1 MAETRRRAGRP
12 PATLGKRDVILDAAL
27 RCFVERGFHGTS
39 MPDIAERAG
48 IAAGTIYH
56 YFPSKEALVNTLF
69 RTWKAE
75 IAQRVFAAFPQ
86 HAPPREQFA
95 IMWRTMA
102 DFALEHRD
110 AFAFLEL
117 HHHTTYLDGESIAVD
132 RNLKDF
138 AHGIVRR
145 AQADGLLK
153 PVDPNLLMELV
164 FGAFNGMMA
173 AVYDSRI
180 HLTPAAIAASDEAC
194 WDMVSV

>member
-1 MAETRRRAGRP
+1 MPAEKRRAGRP

-102 DFALEHRD
+102 DFALKHRD

-173 AVYDSRI
+173 AVYDARI
-180 HLTPAAIAASDEAC
+180 TLTPAAIAASDEAC